1 MRQPAA
7 GEAAPGSASPSP
19 RRSPSRR
26 GPSQPVVFQVPLR
39 WAVVGVLGAAVVL
52 VMAYGI
58 GVMRGRSLA
67 SSGAPAVAAPTVE
80 VQQPKPQGGSPA
92 IPATLKANVATKSEG
107 AATAPVGRQGTDNNG
122 DPRVKGWRYYVIM
135 HPSGE
140 KAPSVVDFCRAN
152 GLDAYLVPDDTAMF
166 RKIIVLPGY
175 KDPADRNNPEI
186 KALEAAIK
194 RVGAKYK
201 TQAHG
206 STDFSD
212 AYPEICR

>member
-1 MRQPAA
+1 
-7 GEAAPGSASPSP
+7 
-19 RRSPSRR
+19 
-26 GPSQPVVFQVPLR
+26 VPLR

-52 VMAYGI
+52 AMAYGI
-58 GVMRGRSLA
+58 GIMRGRSLA
-67 SSGAPAVAAPTVE
+67 ASGGASAPSQVQVPAVEAPQV
-80 VQQPKPQGGSPA
+80 KPQGGSPA
-92 IPATLKANVATKSEG
+92 IPGTAKPVVAAKSDG
-107 AATAPVGRQGTDNNG
+107 AASAPAGRQGTDNNG

-175 KDPADRNNPEI
+175 KDPADRNNAEI

-194 RVGAKYK
+194 RVGTKYK